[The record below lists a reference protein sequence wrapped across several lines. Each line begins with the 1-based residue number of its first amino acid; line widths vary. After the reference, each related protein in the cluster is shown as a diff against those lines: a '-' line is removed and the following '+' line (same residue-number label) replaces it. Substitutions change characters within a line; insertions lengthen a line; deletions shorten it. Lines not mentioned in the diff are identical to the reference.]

1 MEWQIYI
8 INHAPKFIIHLFST
22 QFILFLSP
30 LPLND
35 ETDQIFRTKTQV
47 KCPIMLLFRTKTQ
60 VKCPIMFVIQNQNT
74 GEMSN
79 YVCCLQVKGY
89 IALAMHFTSIT
100 ED

>member
-47 KCPIMLLFRTKTQ
+47 KCPIM
-60 VKCPIMFVIQNQNT
+60 FVIQNQNT

-79 YVCCLQVKGY
+79 YVCYSEPKHRWNVQLCL
-89 IALAMHFTSIT
+89 LSSS
-100 ED
+100 